1 MALKI
6 QSLLIDEVNKLLI
19 AVDAAGGEYAPREV
33 VKGAIEAAREFP
45 IDIVLVGNKPVLE
58 MLLRRSTRKS
68 KITIVQASQVVM
80 DGEEP
85 IQSVQN
91 KPDSSVVV
99 GVRLVKDGIADGF
112 VSAGS
117 TGATVVASFLN
128 LKAIEGV
135 QRLALCAVAYLNQ
148 PQPTLIIDGGV
159 NVNCRP
165 IFLVQFA
172 QLANIL
178 AKQILDISSPRVGLL
193 NIGSEEL
200 KGSTLAKEAY
210 QLLKKTD
217 LNFIG
222 NIEGFDV
229 LQGKADVIVTDGF
242 TGNVLVKTIE
252 GYSQVVQS
260 LLELGQAAKIDRYLT
275 GAALA
280 QYVQLTSTVKNL
292 DYKEYGGACLLGLEG
307 NIVIAHGRS
316 KAKTITNAIYL
327 AYHAAGQGIVE
338 AIKNGR
344 YASE

>member
-45 IDIVLVGNKPVLE
+45 IDIALVGNKPVLE

-85 IQSVQN
+85 IQAVQN

-128 LKAIEGV
+128 LKAIEGIE
-135 QRLALCAVAYLNQ
+135 RLALCAVAYLNQ

>member
-1 MALKI
+1 M
-6 QSLLIDEVNKLLI
+6 LI

-45 IDIVLVGNKPVLE
+45 IDIALVGNKPVLE

>member
-1 MALKI
+1 VDSLKSLITNRALDL
-6 QSLLIDEVNKLLI
+6 QNLLIDEVYKLLI

-33 VKGAIEAAREFP
+33 VKGAIEAAKEFP
-45 IDIVLVGNKPVLE
+45 IDIALVGNKTVLE

-68 KITIVQASQVVM
+68 NITIVQASQVVM

-85 IQSVQN
+85 IQAVQ
-91 KPDSSVVV
+91 
-99 GVRLVKDGIADGF
+99 
-112 VSAGS
+112 
-117 TGATVVASFLN
+117 
-128 LKAIEGV
+128 
-135 QRLALCAVAYLNQ
+135 CAVAYLNQ
-148 PQPTLIIDGGV
+148 PQPTLIIDAGV

-172 QLANIL
+172 QLASIL
-178 AKQILDISSPRVGLL
+178 GEKVVDISSPRVGLL
-193 NIGSEEL
+193 NVGAEEV
-200 KGSTLAKEAY
+200 KGNTLAKEAH

-222 NIEGFDV
+222 NMEGFDV

-260 LLELGQAAKIDRYLT
+260 LLELGQVAQIDRYLT

-280 QYVQLTSTVKNL
+280 QYVQLNATVKNL

-307 NIVIAHGRS
+307 NIVVAHGRS
-316 KAKTITNAIYL
+316 RAKAITSAIYL
-327 AYHAAGQGIVE
+327 AYHSAKQGIVE
-338 AIKNGR
+338 AIKNGK

>member
-1 MALKI
+1 M
-6 QSLLIDEVNKLLI
+6 LI
-19 AVDAAGGEYAPREV
+19 AVDAMGGDYAPREI
-33 VKGAIEAAREFP
+33 VKGAIEAAKEFP
-45 IDIVLVGNKPVLE
+45 TDIALVGNKTVLE
-58 MLLRRSTRKS
+58 MLLRRSARKS
-68 KITIVQASQVVM
+68 NITIVQASQVVM

-85 IQSVQN
+85 IQAVQN
-91 KPDSSVVV
+91 KPDSSVAV

-128 LKAIEGV
+128 LKAIEGIE
-135 QRLALCAVAYLNQ
+135 RLALCAVVYLNQ
-148 PQPTLIIDGGV
+148 PQPSLIIDCGV

-172 QLANIL
+172 QLASIL
-178 AKQILDISSPRVGLL
+178 AEKVIDINSPRVGLL

-200 KGSTLAKEAY
+200 KGNTLAKEAH
-210 QLLKKTD
+210 QLIKKTD

-229 LQGKADVIVTDGF
+229 LQGKADIIVTDGF

-275 GAALA
+275 GAALT

-292 DYKEYGGACLLGLEG
+292 DYKEYGGVCLMGREG
-307 NIVIAHGRS
+307 NIVVAHGRS
-316 KAKTITNAIYL
+316 KAKAITNAIYL
-327 AYHAAGQGIVE
+327 AYHAAKQGIVE
-338 AIKNGR
+338 AIKNGQ

>member
-1 MALKI
+1 M
-6 QSLLIDEVNKLLI
+6 LI

-33 VKGAIEAAREFP
+33 VKGAIEAAKEFP
-45 IDIVLVGNKPVLE
+45 IDIALVGNKTVLE

-68 KITIVQASQVVM
+68 NITIVQASQVVM

-99 GVRLVKDGIADGF
+99 GARLVRDRIADGF

-117 TGATVVASFLN
+117 TGALVVASFLN
-128 LKAIEGV
+128 LKAVEGL
-135 QRLALCAVAYLNQ
+135 QRLAVCAVAYLNQ

-172 QLANIL
+172 QLGNIL
-178 AKQILDISSPRVGLL
+178 AEQVLDINSPRVGLL
-193 NIGSEEL
+193 NVGEEEL
-200 KGSTLAKEAY
+200 KGNTLAREAY
-210 QLLKKTD
+210 QLMKKTN

-222 NIEGFDV
+222 NIESFDIM
-229 LQGKADVIVTDGF
+229 QGKADVIVTDGF
-242 TGNVLVKTIE
+242 TGNVLIKTIE
-252 GYSQVVQS
+252 GYSQVIQS
-260 LLELGQAAKIDRYLT
+260 LLELAQAAKIDRYLT

-280 QYVQLTSTVKNL
+280 RYVQLTSAVKNL
-292 DYKEYGGACLLGLEG
+292 DYREVGGACLLGLEG

-316 KAKTITNAIYL
+316 RAKAIKSAIYL
-327 AYHAAGQGIVE
+327 AYHAARQGIVE
-338 AIKNGR
+338 AIKNGQ

>member
-1 MALKI
+1 M
-6 QSLLIDEVNKLLI
+6 LI
-19 AVDAAGGEYAPREV
+19 AIDAAGGEYAPREI
-33 VKGAIEAAREFP
+33 VKGAIEAAKEFP
-45 IDIVLVGNKPVLE
+45 IDIALVGNKTVLE

-68 KITIVQASQVVM
+68 NITIVQASQVVM

-135 QRLALCAVAYLNQ
+135 QRLAVCGVVYLNQ
-148 PQPTLIIDGGV
+148 PQPTLIIDCGV

-172 QLANIL
+172 QLASIL
-178 AKQILDISSPRVGLL
+178 AEQVLDISSPRVRLL
-193 NIGSEEL
+193 NIGEEEI
-200 KGSTLAKEAY
+200 KGNTLAREAY
-210 QLLKKTD
+210 QLLKKTN

-229 LQGKADVIVTDGF
+229 MQGKTDVIVTDGF

-252 GYSQVVQS
+252 GYSQVIQS

-280 QYVQLTSTVKNL
+280 RYVQLTSTVKNM
-292 DYKEYGGACLLGLEG
+292 DYREVGGACLLGLEG

-316 KAKTITNAIYL
+316 RAKAIKSAIHL
-327 AYHAAGQGIVE
+327 AYHAAKQGIVE
-338 AIKNGR
+338 AIKNGH

>member
-1 MALKI
+1 M
-6 QSLLIDEVNKLLI
+6 LI
-19 AVDAAGGEYAPREV
+19 AVDAMGGDYAPREV
-33 VKGAIEAAREFP
+33 IKGAVEAAREFP
-45 IDIVLVGNKPVLE
+45 IDIALVGNKPVLE
-58 MLLRRSTRKS
+58 MLLRRYS
-68 KITIVQASQVVM
+68 KKLNISIIEASQVVEQ
-80 DGEEP
+80 DEDP
-85 IQSVQN
+85 IQGVQN

-99 GVRLVKDGIADGF
+99 GARLVKDGIADGF

-117 TGATVVASFLN
+117 TGAAVVASFLN
-128 LKAIEGV
+128 LKAVEGV
-135 QRLALCAVAYLNQ
+135 QRLAVCAVAYLNQ
-148 PQPTLIIDGGV
+148 PQPTLIIDAGV

-172 QLANIL
+172 QLASIV
-178 AKQILDISSPRVGLL
+178 AEKVIDIESPRVGLL
-193 NIGSEEL
+193 NVGAEEL

-210 QLLKKTD
+210 QLIKKTD

-260 LLELGQAAKIDRYLT
+260 LLELGQAAQIDRYLT

-280 QYVQLTSTVKNL
+280 QYVQLNATVKNL

-307 NIVIAHGRS
+307 NIVVAHGRS
-316 KAKTITNAIYL
+316 RAKAITSAIYL
-327 AYHAAGQGIVE
+327 AYHSAKQGIVE
-338 AIKNGR
+338 AIKNGK

>member
-1 MALKI
+1 M
-6 QSLLIDEVNKLLI
+6 LI
-19 AVDAAGGEYAPREV
+19 AVDAAGGEYAPREI
-33 VKGAIEAAREFP
+33 VKGAIEAAKEFP
-45 IDIVLVGNKPVLE
+45 IDIALVGNKTVLE

-68 KITIVQASQVVM
+68 NITIVQASQVVM

-128 LKAIEGV
+128 LKLVEGL
-135 QRLALCAVAYLNQ
+135 QRLAVCAVAYLNQ

-172 QLANIL
+172 QLGNIL
-178 AKQILDISSPRVGLL
+178 AEQVLDINSPRVGLL
-193 NIGSEEL
+193 NVGEEEL
-200 KGSTLAKEAY
+200 KGNTLAKEAY
-210 QLLKKTD
+210 QLMKKTN

-222 NIEGFDV
+222 NIEGFDIM
-229 LQGKADVIVTDGF
+229 QGKADVIVTDGL
-242 TGNVLVKTIE
+242 TGNVLIKTIE
-252 GYSQVVQS
+252 GYSQVIQS

-280 QYVQLTSTVKNL
+280 RYVQLTSAVKNL
-292 DYKEYGGACLLGLEG
+292 DYKEVGGACLLGLEG

-316 KAKTITNAIYL
+316 RAKAIKSAIYL
-327 AYHAAGQGIVE
+327 AYHAARQGIVE
-338 AIKNGR
+338 AIKNGQ
-344 YASE
+344 YATEQQPS

>member
-1 MALKI
+1 M
-6 QSLLIDEVNKLLI
+6 LI

-33 VKGAIEAAREFP
+33 VKGAIEAAKEFP
-45 IDIVLVGNKPVLE
+45 IDIALVGNKTVLE

-68 KITIVQASQVVM
+68 NITIVQASQVVM

-99 GVRLVKDGIADGF
+99 GARLVRDRIADGF

-117 TGATVVASFLN
+117 TGALVVASFLN
-128 LKAIEGV
+128 LKAVEGL
-135 QRLALCAVAYLNQ
+135 QRLAVCAVAYLNQ

-172 QLANIL
+172 QLGNIL
-178 AKQILDISSPRVGLL
+178 AEQVLDINSPRVGLL
-193 NIGSEEL
+193 NVGEEEL
-200 KGSTLAKEAY
+200 KGNTLTREAY
-210 QLLKKTD
+210 QLMKKTN

-222 NIEGFDV
+222 NIESFDIM
-229 LQGKADVIVTDGF
+229 QGKADVIVTDGF
-242 TGNVLVKTIE
+242 TGNVLIKTIE
-252 GYSQVVQS
+252 GYSQVIQS
-260 LLELGQAAKIDRYLT
+260 LLELAQAAKVDRYLT

-280 QYVQLTSTVKNL
+280 RYVQLTSAVKNL
-292 DYKEYGGACLLGLEG
+292 DYREVGGACLLGLEG

-316 KAKTITNAIYL
+316 RAKAIKSAIYL
-327 AYHAAGQGIVE
+327 AYHAARQGIVE
-338 AIKNGR
+338 AIKNGQ
-344 YASE
+344 YAAE

>member
-45 IDIVLVGNKPVLE
+45 IDIALVGNKPVLE

>member
-45 IDIVLVGNKPVLE
+45 IDIALVGNKPVLE

-85 IQSVQN
+85 IQAVQN

-128 LKAIEGV
+128 LKAIEGIE
-135 QRLALCAVAYLNQ
+135 RLALCAVAYLNQ

-172 QLANIL
+172 QLASIL

>member
-1 MALKI
+1 M
-6 QSLLIDEVNKLLI
+6 LI
-19 AVDAAGGEYAPREV
+19 AIDAAGGDYAPREV

-45 IDIVLVGNKPVLE
+45 IDIALVGNKTVLE

-68 KITIVQASQVVM
+68 NITIVQASQVVM
-80 DGEEP
+80 DSDEP

-99 GVRLVKDGIADGF
+99 GVRLVKDGIANGF

-117 TGATVVASFLN
+117 TGAVVVASFLN
-128 LKAIEGV
+128 LKMLAGIERV
-135 QRLALCAVAYLNQ
+135 AVCAVAYLNQ
-148 PQPTLIIDGGV
+148 PQPSLIIDAGV

-172 QLANIL
+172 QVASIIAEKVIN
-178 AKQILDISSPRVGLL
+178 ISSPRVGLL

-200 KGSTLAKEAY
+200 KGNTLAKEAH

-222 NIEGFDV
+222 NMEGFDV

-242 TGNVLVKTIE
+242 TGNVLCKTIE
-252 GYSQVVQS
+252 GYSQVIQN
-260 LLELGQAAKIDRYLT
+260 LLELGQAAQIDRYLT

-280 QYVQLTSTVKNL
+280 QYTQLNATVKNL
-292 DYKEYGGACLLGLEG
+292 DYKEYGGVCLMGREG
-307 NIVIAHGRS
+307 NIVVAHGRS
-316 KAKTITNAIYL
+316 KAKAITSAIYL
-327 AYHAAGQGIVE
+327 AYHSAKQGIVE
-338 AIKNGR
+338 ALKNGK

>member
-1 MALKI
+1 M
-6 QSLLIDEVNKLLI
+6 LI
-19 AVDAAGGEYAPREV
+19 AVDAAGGEYAPREI
-33 VKGAIEAAREFP
+33 VKGAIEAAKEFP
-45 IDIVLVGNKPVLE
+45 IDIALVGNKTVLE

-68 KITIVQASQVVM
+68 NITIVQASQVVM

-99 GVRLVKDGIADGF
+99 GARLVKDGIADGF

-148 PQPTLIIDGGV
+148 PQPSLIIDGGV

-172 QLANIL
+172 QLASIL
-178 AKQILDISSPRVGLL
+178 AEKVIDISSPRVGLL

-200 KGSTLAKEAY
+200 KGNTLTKEAH

-260 LLELGQAAKIDRYLT
+260 LLEMGQAAKIDRYLT
-275 GAALA
+275 GTALA

-307 NIVIAHGRS
+307 NIVVAHGRS
-316 KAKTITNAIYL
+316 KAKAITSAIYL
-327 AYHAAGQGIVE
+327 AYHAARQGIVE
-338 AIKNGR
+338 AIKNGC